1 MKYYLDMNSVP
12 EGDIEDALREYELKG
27 DPRARRVFT
36 LTHPSGAPITDE
48 RTFYDAVLHT
58 FPLDPPMLRKKTCNW
73 GALQDS
79 LHGGLESLEE
89 ELIDIVWP
97 DVHAVAKASIPTL
110 VEGVLFLLR
119 ATDHFTYFLRGR
131 KNAYTRILLVYEE
144 SHPGFAG
151 FWFPRKDA

>member
-1 MKYYLDMNSVP
+1 MKYYLYVNFVP
-12 EGDIEDALREYELKG
+12 EGEIEDALKEYELKG

-58 FPLDPPMLRKKTCNW
+58 FPLDPPLLQQKRCNW
-73 GALQDS
+73 DALQDS
-79 LHGGLESLEE
+79 LYGGLVNLEE

-97 DVHAVAKASIPTL
+97 DVHAVASASIPTL
-110 VEGVLFLLR
+110 IEGIRFLLH
-119 ATDHFTYFLRGR
+119 ATDHFTEFFWGKERVC
-131 KNAYTRILLVYEE
+131 TRILLVYEE
-144 SHPGFAG
+144 SHPGFTG